1 MTLSSAVLKVSS
13 ALLMS
18 MLEEKIEP
26 YNDMC
31 KIFIKIRSDVD
42 VCSTVSLTIMG
53 FVNSFDN

>member
-1 MTLSSAVLKVSS
+1 MSS

-18 MLEEKIEP
+18 ILEEKIVEL

-31 KIFIKIRSDVD
+31 KIFIKTRSYVD

-53 FVNSFDN
+53 FVNSFCNK